1 MLNVIY
7 LTENITT
14 YIILTMRCKRL
25 IYNIIKKSL
34 WFVENNVLIGQLK
47 IADKIKVTLIVL
59 SDSSHGMENI
69 LSNISQVRIAFTV
82 IYHILVSGR
91 GA

>member
-34 WFVENNVLIGQLK
+34 WFVENVLIGQLK